1 MIVSMNI
8 SINGRILMEERKVR
22 FSVDGS
28 NYSMPESEAREILG
42 DKTTGIFLEDPVLD
56 PNGLS

>member
-1 MIVSMNI
+1 
-8 SINGRILMEERKVR
+8 MEERKVS

-28 NYSMPESEAREILG
+28 NYSMSESEAREILG
-42 DKTTGIFLEDPVLD
+42 DETTDIFLEDPVLD